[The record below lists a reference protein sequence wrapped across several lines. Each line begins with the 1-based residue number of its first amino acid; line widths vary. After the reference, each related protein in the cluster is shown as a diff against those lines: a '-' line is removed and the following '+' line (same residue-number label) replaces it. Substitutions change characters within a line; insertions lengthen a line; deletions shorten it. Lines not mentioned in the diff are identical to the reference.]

1 MISIIYIPIIITPEH
16 FSNSEHL
23 RLSSQVSFRFA
34 FAMTHPGGKPGE
46 LRENAELVETGC
58 NLQNMAFW
66 ASH

>member
-1 MISIIYIPIIITPEH
+1 MTP
-16 FSNSEHL
+16 
-23 RLSSQVSFRFA
+23 
-34 FAMTHPGGKPGE
+34 PGGKPGE